1 MRLLSRIR
9 NPASEEPA
17 EEEDV
22 PRPRQRLVGE
32 ILRDRREEL
41 GLDLDSI
48 GEALRIR
55 PSYLAALEQGH
66 SDELPG
72 PAYAIGFV
80 RAYARHLGFDSEK
93 VLARFRAES
102 SALQARPDLSL
113 PMPLGERSL
122 PGTAVLVVALILA
135 LCGYGSWYYLSTAEH
150 SRPERVAE
158 VPAGLRDAVPDT
170 GADRL
175 PPSVP
180 APAPAATAVTTDPA
194 TSVPA
199 PSPLPTTATAG
210 TPKSAAG
217 PGAPKMMSGLFGQQD
232 AQTASAGG
240 TPTTPAP
247 APMAA
252 VTPGPLTAD
261 ASAATPPAAEAPK
274 AQPVSAGTSAAP
286 ASRIAI
292 KATSDCWIQ
301 VRGPDQEIVFSRV
314 LKQGE
319 TYQVPGKP
327 GLALR
332 TGNAGALQIIVDGKP
347 APSIGALGTLRR
359 NVALDPDAL
368 LDGTAVHG

>member
-1 MRLLSRIR
+1 MSLLSRIR

-17 EEEDV
+17 EQEEA

-48 GEALRIR
+48 GEALRIK

-80 RAYARHLGFDSEK
+80 RAYARHLGFNSEK

-102 SALQARPDLSL
+102 TVLQARPDLTL
-113 PMPLGERSL
+113 PVPLGERSI

-135 LCGYGSWYYLSTAEH
+135 LCGYGTWYYLSTGEH
-150 SRPERVAE
+150 TRPERVAE
-158 VPAGLRDAVPDT
+158 VSASLREALPDT
-170 GADRL
+170 AADQ
-175 PPSVP
+175 PPPGQTVP
-180 APAPAATAVTTDPA
+180 QPAEIAAAENPTPATPAAAPAAPP
-194 TSVPA
+194 VPKAAA
-199 PSPLPTTATAG
+199 P
-210 TPKSAAG
+210 AG
-217 PGAPKMMSGLFGQQD
+217 PKMISGLFGQPD
-232 AQTASAGG
+232 GA
-240 TPTTPAP
+240 
-247 APMAA
+247 
-252 VTPGPLTAD
+252 TPGPA
-261 ASAATPPAAEAPK
+261 ASAPPPPNLAAATPVPAAADSSS
-274 AQPVSAGTSAAP
+274 AASANVQPAVGTSGAA

-301 VRGPDQEIVFSRV
+301 VRGPDQVIVFSRV

-319 TYQVPGKP
+319 TYQVPAQP

-332 TGNAGALQIIVDGKP
+332 TGNAGALQIVVDGKP
-347 APSIGALGTLRR
+347 VPSIGNLGTLRR

-368 LDGTAVHG
+368 LGGTAVHG